1 MKAWITQHPGN
12 GLKGV
17 HKTQDFLLMTRG
29 QLIELVKKIAA
40 ADGTEKELDE
50 MLELLKKNVPDP
62 RVSNYIF
69 YDELSPEAIME
80 KALAYKP
87 IQL

>member
-1 MKAWITQHPGN
+1 MKAWKMPHPGN
-12 GLKGV
+12 GPNDANEHNFFV
-17 HKTQDFLLMTRG
+17 MARE
-29 QLIELVKKIAA
+29 QLIELVKKIAN
-40 ADGTEKELDE
+40 ADGTEKEIDQ
-50 MLELLKKNVPDP
+50 MIELLEKNVPDP

-69 YDELSPEAIME
+69 YDELSPEAIVD

>member
-1 MKAWITQHPGN
+1 
-12 GLKGV
+12 
-17 HKTQDFLLMTRG
+17 MTRD

-40 ADGTEKELDE
+40 ADGTEQQIDQ
-50 MLELLKKNVPDP
+50 MLELLEKNVPDP
-62 RVSNYIF
+62 EVANYIF
-69 YDELSPEAIME
+69 YDDLQPAEIVD

>member
-1 MKAWITQHPGN
+1 MNT
-12 GLKGV
+12 
-17 HKTQDFLLMTRG
+17 TLLIMTRD

-40 ADGTEKELDE
+40 AEGTEQELDA
-50 MLELLKKNVPDP
+50 MLDLLKKNVPDP

-69 YDELSPEAIME
+69 YDELSPEAIVD